1 MGILISGKM
10 VFILKWAPGM
20 TAVLLGAI
28 NSIPLP
34 LFQLLWLLQDEIA
47 SAMRL
52 LTPVTPETLDMVAM
66 HVKSSVEKPR
76 CIAEELRLQ
85 FVYGAERS
93 LQPFIEVGQGPL
105 LLAQI
110 NFNSLTPG
118 RFYWNFL

>member
-1 MGILISGKM
+1 MGNPIREKM
-10 VFILKWAPGM
+10 VFVCELAPGM
-20 TAVLLGAI
+20 TVVLHWDFNFIPTPLGFF
-28 NSIPLP
+28 L
-34 LFQLLWLLQDEIA
+34 QLLWLLQDEIA

-105 LLAQI
+105 LSAQI
-110 NFNSLTPG
+110 NF
-118 RFYWNFL
+118 